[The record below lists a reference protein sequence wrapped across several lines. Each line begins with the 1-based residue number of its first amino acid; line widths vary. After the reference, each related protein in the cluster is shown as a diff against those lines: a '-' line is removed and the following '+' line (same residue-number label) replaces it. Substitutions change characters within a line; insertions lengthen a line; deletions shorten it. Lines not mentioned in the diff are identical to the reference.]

1 MYHNRAITDTL
12 PTKADNAAVPIM
24 IEEQVE
30 STHATF
36 EAGATLAHYH
46 VRNEHGTP
54 SSDPDRFA
62 RLLEGL
68 RKHCPGMIL
77 QLSTGVRSGIGRE
90 RGGMLSLKPDMA

>member
-46 VRNEHGTP
+46 GRNEDGTP

-62 RLLEGL
+62 RLL
-68 RKHCPGMIL
+68 
-77 QLSTGVRSGIGRE
+77 
-90 RGGMLSLKPDMA
+90 